1 MDEDSQHI
9 KEFRNLLRRIKQ
21 QIINN
26 TLSGQNTEILKTK
39 VEDKLIQLYKLLEPV
54 IFDYKAIDTI
64 PLEEYQKIFKRTLGI
79 YNRSPTY
86 QTNLE
91 YYLKSDLINN
101 PFTIDTDV
109 IDDTKYLPTPVFP
122 QIINNNN
129 DLTIE
134 DQYDSE

>member
-1 MDEDSQHI
+1 MDEDSQNI
-9 KEFRNLLRRIKQ
+9 KEFRSLLRRIKQ

-54 IFDYKAIDTI
+54 IFDYKSLETL
-64 PLEEYQKIFKRTLGI
+64 PLEEYQNIFKRTLGNS
-79 YNRSPTY
+79 NRSPTY
-86 QTNLE
+86 QTDLE

-109 IDDTKYLPTPVFP
+109 IDDTKYLPTPVIP
-122 QIINNNN
+122 KIINNNN
-129 DLTIE
+129 NLTIE

>member
-26 TLSGQNTEILKTK
+26 TLLGQNTEILKTK

>member
-1 MDEDSQHI
+1 MYYPP
-9 KEFRNLLRRIKQ
+9 
-21 QIINN
+21 
-26 TLSGQNTEILKTK
+26 
-39 VEDKLIQLYKLLEPV
+39 KLIQLYKLLEPV
-54 IFDYKAIDTI
+54 IFDYKPIDSI
-64 PLEEYQKIFKRTLGI
+64 PLEEYQKIFKKTLGI

-129 DLTIE
+129 DLTL
-134 DQYDSE
+134 DDSE

>member
-129 DLTIE
+129 NLTIE
-134 DQYDSE
+134 K